1 MRTMITDM
9 NKWQMYCCCYSI
21 HMMSRDKKV
30 KTDIINIHKKR
41 QKYEENS
48 IYSSIDYRAAA

>member
-1 MRTMITDM
+1 MITDM
-9 NKWQMYCCCYSI
+9 NKWQMCCCCYSI